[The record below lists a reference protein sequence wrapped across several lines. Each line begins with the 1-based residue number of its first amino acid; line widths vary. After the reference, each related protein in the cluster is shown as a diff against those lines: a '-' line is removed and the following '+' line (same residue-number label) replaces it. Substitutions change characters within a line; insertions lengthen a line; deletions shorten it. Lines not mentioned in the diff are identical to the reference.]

1 VCLPAL
7 DIADRML
14 TRPFLVMSG
23 ARSKT
28 VVMLV
33 VFALEQARGLHTG
46 CRGRPGLRQ
55 YALRDYPPFSL
66 RLFQSG

>member
-46 CRGRPGLRQ
+46 CRGRPGLR
-55 YALRDYPPFSL
+55 
-66 RLFQSG
+66 